1 MAYFPFFAD
10 LQGKPVWIIGNGPRA
25 AEKAERLRPFGACL
39 HRAERFTPALL
50 DLRPVLVIAAEECRA
65 ANRRTAEAC
74 RAAGIPVNAVD
85 DRDFCDFIF
94 PSVLATRKLT
104 VGISTGGA
112 SPTAAVMIRE
122 RLEEML
128 GDNIDAILDWLEGLR
143 PRMAAEVT
151 DPALRKTFWRRLF
164 ARALEL
170 DRPLTDAELDIL
182 FKEI

>member
-10 LQGKPVWIIGNGPRA
+10 LQDKAVLIIGSGSKA
-25 AEKAERLRPFGACL
+25 AEKIERLRPFGACL
-39 HRAERFTPALL
+39 HCADHFAPALL
-50 DLRPVLVIAAEECRA
+50 DLRPALVIAAEEDRT

-85 DRDFCDFIF
+85 DKDFCDFIF

-122 RLEEML
+122 RLEEIL
-128 GDNIDAILDWLEGLR
+128 GDNIDAILEWLEALR
-143 PRMAAEVT
+143 PRMTAEVV
-151 DPALRKTFWRRLF
+151 DPAVRKVLWRRLF

-170 DRPLTDAELDIL
+170 DRPLTDTELHTI
-182 FKEI
+182 FKGI